1 MGVVARGARRW
12 VSVAGAR
19 RVLAIGFLAS
29 FVMSFALAGF
39 QIVFCRSMQQA
50 QLACCCHA
58 ADPSPGD
65 PAADQDPSPEM
76 KRSPCCETRHFEKAT
91 SSSNAPNDSAPAIEA
106 PAVAVLPVSVPVV
119 AAFVPRVF
127 WFVEEDRELPQGR
140 APPPPTIHLQTVR
153 MLC

>member
-1 MGVVARGARRW
+1 MRRL
-12 VSVAGAR
+12 
-19 RVLAIGFLAS
+19 LAVGFLAS

-65 PAADQDPSPEM
+65 PAADKGGSPEVQ
-76 KRSPCCETRHFEKAT
+76 RAPCCETRHFEKAA
-91 SSSNAPNDSAPAIEA
+91 SSSNAPTESA
-106 PAVAVLPVSVPVV
+106 PAVAAPSVAVLSVSVPVI
-119 AAFVPRVF
+119 AAPAPRIF
-127 WFVEEDRELPQGR
+127 WFVQQERPTAQGR
-140 APPPPTIHLQTVR
+140 APPPPTVHLQTVR